1 MVMLHVAARFRPGGP
16 ERASRSSVRRLAHIS
31 SSSPSRCRL
40 GDGGQWNN
48 KQQVGLLLLANGRAA
63 AKIGFAMLARA
74 REKTLKAKTNGIF
87 HATCEKLF
95 PVHTKNSLR

>member
-1 MVMLHVAARFRPGGP
+1 MLQPGFARAGLSEPLVPRYVAWLTSAPP
-16 ERASRSSVRRLAHIS
+16 LPRAVAWATVDS
-31 SSSPSRCRL
+31 
-40 GDGGQWNN
+40 GTWNN
-48 KQQVGLLLLANGRAA
+48 KQQVRLLLLANGRAA

-95 PVHTKNSLR
+95 PMQTKNSLR